1 MHLTRPQ
8 DSPQM
13 TTRICST
20 KWHLRHTSP
29 SWASPFQCG
38 EFYDDKYINEDQKS
52 FCSDN
57 FDSHISR
64 LTSNWEETNSN
75 YGSESYAPSR
85 NMFQNADKEGLM
97 AKKALPD
104 EIMENE
110 TTEVVKEM
118 LARQRWVLLCW
129 ILTWGQMKCEDIC
142 QAWREKLPLNFII

>member
-1 MHLTRPQ
+1 
-8 DSPQM
+8 
-13 TTRICST
+13 
-20 KWHLRHTSP
+20 
-29 SWASPFQCG
+29 
-38 EFYDDKYINEDQKS
+38 
-52 FCSDN
+52 
-57 FDSHISR
+57 
-64 LTSNWEETNSN
+64 
-75 YGSESYAPSR
+75 
-85 NMFQNADKEGLM
+85 MFQNADKEGLM